1 MRRPFLLAAI
11 AVLAIVPVVAANTLV
26 ATAPVAVSA
35 TAASPFGASSCT
47 NEDLAVQQSH
57 STLFLNGE
65 VEPWVASSPANLGNL
80 VGAYQQD
87 RWNDG
92 GSRGIVSANSS
103 NGGTSWATNTLT
115 KSSFCTGGTV
125 ANGGDFQRA
134 TDPWTSISPNGA
146 AYLMTLSIDDPNTSF
161 DNAMLVMRST
171 NNGATWGNPTTLVR
185 ENLATTLNDKN
196 SLTADPNDSN
206 YVYAVWDR
214 LEFPNAHARAAAI
227 ENAFPFKGP
236 IYFSRTTDGGATW
249 SPGARIFGNG
259 SITQT
264 IGNQIVVLPDLN
276 NGTFEGQLIDGFNYR
291 TLRKGGNTNGFDN
304 VALIR
309 SSDHGATWSKSPL
322 IVSKLYEVEV
332 VDPDTLDPIRSA
344 AGIPEFAVN
353 RSNGTLYA
361 VWEDG
366 RFSNFAYTEV
376 AFSQS
381 TDGGFTWSAP
391 IKIDKNLAT
400 GLNAQAF
407 EPAVHVLPDGTVGV
421 TTYDFRNNIG
431 TTAAL
436 ETDAF
441 MVHCH
446 SACTTAGSWTEN
458 QITSASFDL
467 RQAPIA
473 RGYFLGDYQGLTNTT
488 VLGVDNFV
496 AFFGQ
501 ANSTSDPSTIYSS
514 QIAPAPTPTP

>member
-1 MRRPFLLAAI
+1 MRRLIPLAAI
-11 AVLAIVPVVAANTLV
+11 AVLALAPVVAAGTLF

-35 TAASPFGASSCT
+35 TGSSPFPTLGCT
-47 NEDLAVQQSH
+47 DEDLAVEESH
-57 STLFLNGE
+57 STVFRNGE
-65 VEPWVASSPANLGNL
+65 VEPWVASNPTSPANL

-92 GSRGIVSANSS
+92 GSRGIVSAKSTT
-103 NGGTSWATNTLT
+103 GGASWTTNTTT

-125 ANGGDFQRA
+125 GNGGDFQRA
-134 TDPWTSISPNGA
+134 TDPWTSVSPNGA
-146 AYLMTLSIDDPNTSF
+146 AYLMTLSINDPNVSF

-171 NNGATWGNPTTLVR
+171 DYGANWGDPTTLIR

-196 SLTADPNDSN
+196 SITADPNDSN

-236 IYFSRTTDGGATW
+236 IFFSRTTDGGATW
-249 SPGARIFGNG
+249 SPGAKIFGNG

-276 NGTFEGQLIDGFNYR
+276 NGTFEGQLVDGFNYR
-291 TLRKGGNTNGFDN
+291 SLTKGGNVKGFDN
-304 VALIR
+304 VAVIR
-309 SSDHGATWSKSPL
+309 SSDHGATWSKSPI
-322 IVSKLYEVEV
+322 IVSKLFEVAA
-332 VDPDTLDPIRSA
+332 VDPDNGDPIRSES
-344 AGIPEFAVN
+344 GIPEFAVN
-353 RSNGTLYA
+353 TSNGTLYA

-391 IKIDKNLAT
+391 IKIDKTPGT
-400 GLNAQAF
+400 GLAAQAF
-407 EPAVHVLPDGTVGV
+407 EPSVHVLPDGTVGV
-421 TTYDFRNNIG
+421 TYYDFRNNVVSP
-431 TTAAL
+431 AL
-436 ETDAF
+436 ETDYF

-467 RQAPIA
+467 RKAPVA

-488 VLGVDNFV
+488 VASVDQFL

-501 ANSTSDPSTIYSS
+501 ANSSSDPSSIYASD
-514 QIAPAPTPTP
+514 IHP

>member
-1 MRRPFLLAAI
+1 MRRLIPFAAI
-11 AVLAIVPVVAANTLV
+11 AILALAPVVAANTLI

-35 TAASPFGASSCT
+35 TGASPFGITTCT
-47 NEDLAVQQSH
+47 NEDLATEQSH

-65 VEPWVASSPANLGNL
+65 VEPWVASDPGSLGHL

-87 RWNDG
+87 RWEDG
-92 GSRGIVSANSS
+92 ASRGIVSAKSS
-103 NGGTSWATNTLT
+103 DGGGTWTANTQT

-125 ANGGDFQRA
+125 GNGGDFQRA
-134 TDPWTSISPNGA
+134 TDPWTSISPDGT
-146 AYLMTLSIDDPNTSF
+146 AYLMTLSIGDPNTNF

-171 NNGATWGNPTTLVR
+171 DSGATWANPTTLIR

-206 YVYAVWDR
+206 FVYAVWDR
-214 LEFPNAHARAAAI
+214 LEFPNAHARAAAVA
-227 ENAFPFKGP
+227 NAFPFKGP
-236 IYFSRTTDGGATW
+236 IYFSRTTDGGANW
-249 SPGARIFGNG
+249 SAGAPIFGNG

-276 NGTFEGQLIDGFNYR
+276 NGTFEGQLVDGFNYR
-291 TLRKGGNTNGFDN
+291 SLRKSGNVNGFDN
-304 VALIR
+304 VAVIL
-309 SSDHGATWSKSPL
+309 SSDHGATWSKSPI
-322 IVSKLYEVEV
+322 IVSKLYDVPV
-332 VDPDTLDPIRSA
+332 VDPDTLAPIRSA
-344 AGIPEFAVN
+344 EGIPEFAVN

-366 RFSNFAYTEV
+366 RFSSFAYAEV

-381 TDGGFTWSAP
+381 TDGGLTWSDP
-391 IKIDKNLAT
+391 IKIDKTPGT

-421 TTYDFRNNIG
+421 TYYDFRNNGSG
-431 TTAAL
+431 TPAL
-436 ETDAF
+436 ETDYF

-446 SACTTAGSWTEN
+446 ATCTTAGNWSEN
-458 QITSASFDL
+458 QITPLASSFDL
-467 RQAPIA
+467 RKAPNA
-473 RGYFLGDYQGLTNTT
+473 RGYFLGDYQGLTHTT

-501 ANSTSDPSTIYSS
+501 ANSASDPSTIYASD
-514 QIAPAPTPTP
+514 IAP